1 MIEISN
7 YLSTTKS
14 RILLQVHDEII
25 CEIHNSDLDTV
36 PEQIKN
42 LMETNSLKIPLF
54 IDMEMCD
61 PSWATKR
68 DFNVELTE
76 SVKNDII
83 EYIDWD

>member
-1 MIEISN
+1 M
-7 YLSTTKS
+7 
-14 RILLQVHDEII
+14 Q
-25 CEIHNSDLDTV
+25 
-36 PEQIKN
+36 
-42 LMETNSLKIPLF
+42 
-54 IDMEMCD
+54 MCD